1 MKTGDHIQE
10 LWGMVNSRN
19 SRFRRTVIIG
29 ISILGA
35 TAGSVLPASAGT
47 AEQSRHLRPF
57 YEQKI
62 SWNPCSFD
70 REVECASVEV
80 PLDYSRPSGERIS
93 VAISRQKATDS
104 KARRG
109 VLFYNP
115 GGPGGSGLT
124 NRYGKSAPKEQFK
137 HTPLNAAY
145 DLIGFDPRG
154 IGKSAPLRCENF
166 DLPNI
171 TSRPSDKDFD
181 HFATWAEEFEKS
193 CDKHDGQRRKHFNTP
208 NTARDMNVI
217 RAALDERRINYVG
230 YSYGTYLGTVYGSL
244 FPSRLDRSVLDSSVH
259 PDETGYAHMTSKAEA
274 ARGFVEEWAGWAAE
288 RDNTFRLGPSVSEVM
303 ETVEAVSSRL
313 AENPVDG
320 WDRNT
325 FDAFLG
331 FDAEDVAK
339 WQEMAERVAGLKPAG
354 NGLRIRTV
362 PPAPKAAAA
371 REVIE
376 AATYTILAEGEWPQD
391 IETYR
396 EQVRANRDRL
406 PYGFGPMGSLPM
418 PPAFRSFTP
427 PEALTDIERDGYPRG
442 IVVQAK
448 RDSQTPYAGGV
459 AMAKRLGNVLI
470 SVDDHQHAQYASRNN
485 RCVDEPVTEYLMQ
498 GTLPSKPVSCPA
510 ASAG

>member
-1 MKTGDHIQE
+1 
-10 LWGMVNSRN
+10 MVNSRN
-19 SRFRRTVIIG
+19 SRFRRTVIVG
-29 ISILGA
+29 VGILGA
-35 TAGSVLPASAGT
+35 TAGSVIPSGAA
-47 AEQSRHLRPF
+47 APEQSRSLRPF

-62 SWNPCSFD
+62 GWSPCSFD
-70 REVECASVEV
+70 RDVECASVEV
-80 PLDYSRPSGERIS
+80 PLDYSRPGGERIS
-93 VAISRQKATDS
+93 VAISRQKAADS

-109 VLFYNP
+109 VLLFNP

-137 HTPLNAAY
+137 DTPLNAAY

-171 TSRPSDKDFD
+171 TSRPSDADFD
-181 HFATWAEEFEKS
+181 HFATWAKEFEKS
-193 CDKHDGQRRKHFNTP
+193 CDKLDGQRRKHFNTR

-217 RAALDERRINYVG
+217 RAALGERRINYVG

-259 PDETGYAHMTSKAEA
+259 PDKTGYSSMKSKAEA

-288 RDNTFRLGPSVSEVM
+288 RDKTFGLGPSVPEVM
-303 ETVEAVSSRL
+303 ATVEAVSSRL
-313 AENPVDG
+313 AENPAGG

-331 FDAEDVAK
+331 FDAQDVAK
-339 WQEMAERVAGLKPAG
+339 WQEMAERVAGLKPASS
-354 NGLRIRTV
+354 IQSFSKV
-362 PPAPKAAAA
+362 PPVPKAAAE

-391 IETYR
+391 TETYR

-406 PYGFGPMGSLPM
+406 PYGFGPMGSLPL

-427 PEALTDIERDGYPRG
+427 PEALTFIERDGYPRG
-442 IVVQAK
+442 MVIQAK
-448 RDSQTPYAGGV
+448 RDSQTPYEGGV
-459 AMAKRLGNVLI
+459 AMAKRLGSVLV
-470 SVDDHQHAQYASRNN
+470 SVDDHQHTQYASTNN

-510 ASAG
+510 AKTG